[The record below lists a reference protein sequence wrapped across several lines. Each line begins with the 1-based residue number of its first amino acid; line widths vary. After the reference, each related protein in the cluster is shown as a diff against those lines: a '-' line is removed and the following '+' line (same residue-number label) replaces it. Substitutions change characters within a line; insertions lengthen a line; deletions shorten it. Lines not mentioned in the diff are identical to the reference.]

1 MAINDINIQ
10 PGPKGFVLG
19 TVALYGNCAGWEVE
33 YRPAWIR
40 ETETGAD
47 AIVIQSN
54 GDYSGMFRRVGHN
67 GYTIEDAA

>member
-1 MAINDINIQ
+1 MTNDIKLQ

-19 TVALYGNCAGWEVE
+19 TMALYGNVAGWEVE

-54 GDYSGMFRRVGHN
+54 GDYSGMFQRVGHN
-67 GYTIEDAA
+67 GYTIGEAA